1 METLIFSTKNGTVV
15 AQPTEVIKEFGRLI
29 QVWQMQHLTE
39 AGVRKLRDEYTDLG
53 VPVSQEQAEHIAW
66 LRTPEGIKA
75 NRKELENVIKE
86 LRKLE

>member
-1 METLIFSTKNGTVV
+1 METLTFTTKHGTVV

-29 QVWQMQHLTE
+29 QVWEVQHLSPT
-39 AGVRKLRDEYTDLG
+39 GVRKLRPEYTDFG
-53 VPVSQEQAEHIAW
+53 VPITQEQAEHIAW